1 MVVLHVEYSR
11 VCGPHYLPISRCQR
25 LFKSHQVR
33 MRHPSLMT
41 ETSLPNNRS
50 PASDVILWM
59 FIFIVALIIF
69 NVPLGEVF
77 VPFSAIL
84 VAVSFAIGS
93 TVQNLLAS
101 LLVVV
106 VLRPFDVGDR

>member
-1 MVVLHVEYSR
+1 
-11 VCGPHYLPISRCQR
+11 
-25 LFKSHQVR
+25 

-41 ETSLPNNRS
+41 ETSLLNNRS
-50 PASDVILWM
+50 LASDVILWM

-84 VAVSFAIGS
+84 VAVSFAIGT
-93 TVQNLLAS
+93 TVPKPTG
-101 LLVVV
+101 VT
-106 VLRPFDVGDR
+106 VGGSGAEAF